1 MREWDRSSTYNW
13 ETNKYEYDKSETPVY
28 ILAEEWDGE
37 GYDWGITSIV
47 ARKVGD
53 TFEYAVYED
62 GGCSCNSAY
71 EGNPEGYDL
80 SWNTDAKAVLKSAVS
95 DMTVADAVDFRTEF
109 LRSQKE
115 LLIQLTAKITA
126 GLNERLAN
134 A

>member
-28 ILAEEWDGE
+28 ILAEEWDGD

-53 TFEYAVYED
+53 TFEYAVYAD

-80 SWNTDAKAVLKSAVS
+80 AWNTDSFTVFKAAAQG
-95 DMTVADAVDFRTEF
+95 MAIADRASFRTEF
-109 LRSQKE
+109 NQSLKE
-115 LLIQLTAKITA
+115 LLSA
-126 GLNERLAN
+126 
-134 A
+134 